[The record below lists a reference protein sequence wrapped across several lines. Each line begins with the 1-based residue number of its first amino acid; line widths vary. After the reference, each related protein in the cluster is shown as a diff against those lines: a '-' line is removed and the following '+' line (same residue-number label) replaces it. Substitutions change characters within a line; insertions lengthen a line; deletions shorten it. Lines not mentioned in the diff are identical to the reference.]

1 MLFRGCLRYFHA
13 EIPLLI
19 TQPRNVFLFADE
31 ETVWPRLASLTTNLS
46 APLSLSLSLSQHVFQ
61 PLPSWTRTYARI
73 RKREFPVITARR
85 SIRKVLTVIHDGRL
99 KMNFGSIRW
108 ENIAS
113 LDLWKKGRILGF
125 LDEGRREEKSTARLA
140 RRSTFTLLL
149 KIPS

>member
-1 MLFRGCLRYFHA
+1 MYFSSRTRKRSGQD
-13 EIPLLI
+13 LLLS
-19 TQPRNVFLFADE
+19 QP
-31 ETVWPRLASLTTNLS
+31 TSLL
-46 APLSLSLSLSQHVFQ
+46 LSLSLFLSQHVFQ

-99 KMNFGSIRW
+99 KMNFGSIWW

-149 KIPS
+149 RIPSWESVNCTTFPPGCLATWSRAS